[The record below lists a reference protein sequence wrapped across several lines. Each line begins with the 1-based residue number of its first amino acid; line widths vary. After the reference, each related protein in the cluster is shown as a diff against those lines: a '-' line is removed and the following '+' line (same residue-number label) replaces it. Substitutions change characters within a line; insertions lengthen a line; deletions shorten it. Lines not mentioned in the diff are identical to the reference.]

1 MCNKTHI
8 KHKTAPKGHI
18 MNKQAEQTKEIIQ
31 EEVEN
36 KEKDRLQKI
45 YNDQGFE
52 GEIPAFFVPQNY

>member
-1 MCNKTHI
+1 
-8 KHKTAPKGHI
+8 